1 MDGPELPSH
10 EISAEIDI
18 AEKPI
23 LAADELQASYQGKP

>member
-1 MDGPELPSH
+1 MDEPELPSH